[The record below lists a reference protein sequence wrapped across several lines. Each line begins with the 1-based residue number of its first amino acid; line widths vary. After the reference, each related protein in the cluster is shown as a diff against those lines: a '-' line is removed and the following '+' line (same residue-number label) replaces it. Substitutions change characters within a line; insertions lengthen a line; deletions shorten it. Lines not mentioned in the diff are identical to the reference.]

1 MARPA
6 TRLLLIKIH
15 LVIAALVFP
24 AIAMFLI
31 TGGLYTW
38 GSTGESVES
47 DYVIQLDAPVA
58 KDEDALR
65 ALASRELVRLDLG
78 APSGGERIRTVG
90 DSWTYEW
97 SGAQRDV
104 TITPGATAD
113 VVNLTV
119 KEATLHRIFVQL
131 HKAKGSTLFK
141 VYATFLAVSLFLLV
155 ATGIAI
161 GLMAPAFR
169 NLTIWSSAVGVAA
182 FAAAVAL
189 G

>member
-47 DYVIQLDAPVA
+47 DYVIQLDAPIA

-155 ATGIAI
+155 ATGIAV

-169 NLTIWSSAVGVAA
+169 NLTIWTSAVGVAA

>member
-104 TITPGATAD
+104 TITPSATAD

-155 ATGIAI
+155 ATGIAV

-169 NLTIWSSAVGVAA
+169 NLTIWTSAVGVAA

>member
-90 DSWTYEW
+90 DSWIYEW

-155 ATGIAI
+155 ATGIAV

-169 NLTIWSSAVGVAA
+169 NLTIWTSAVGVAA
-182 FAAAVAL
+182 FVAAVAL

>member
-6 TRLLLIKIH
+6 TRIFLTKVH
-15 LVIAALVFP
+15 LVIAAFMFP
-24 AIAMFLI
+24 AIAMFLM

-38 GSTGESVES
+38 GNTGKTVDT
-47 DYVIQLDAPVA
+47 DYVLQLDAPIA
-58 KDEDALR
+58 KDEDVLR
-65 ALASRELVRLDLG
+65 ALASRELVRLELG

-97 SGAQRDV
+97 TGAQRDV
-104 TITPGATAD
+104 AISPGATPNE
-113 VVNLTV
+113 VKLTV
-119 KEATLHRIFVQL
+119 KEASLHRIFVQL

-141 VYATFLAVSLFLLV
+141 AYATVLAISLFLLV
-155 ATGIAI
+155 ATGLAV

-169 NLTIWSSAVGVAA
+169 SLTIWTCGIGFAA
-182 FAAAVAL
+182 FVGAVLL

>member
-155 ATGIAI
+155 ATGIAV

-169 NLTIWSSAVGVAA
+169 NLTIWTSAVGVAA